1 MVPVTSNSSSVFGQ
15 AERRKPGLYLR
26 EMRIHAGLKMREV
39 VAASKRLAKQK
50 GDSRY
55 AIVLSRLSMI
65 EQYDVVPSIFRLY
78 TLSAVY
84 GSDLHTLL
92 RLYGIE

>member
-1 MVPVTSNSSSVFGQ
+1 MVPVTSNGSDVFGQ
-15 AERRKPGLYLR
+15 AQGRKPGFYLR
-26 EMRIHAGLKMREV
+26 ELRIQAGLKMREV
-39 VAASKRLAKQK
+39 VAASKRLAIQK

-65 EQYDVVPSIFRLY
+65 EQYDVVPSIVRQY
-78 TLSAVY
+78 TRSAVY
-84 GSDLHTLL
+84 GSELHTLL